1 MGRAATSSA
10 RRLPSTSAPN
20 HAADEASTQSVEF
33 GADGLP
39 LGVGPIPARAR
50 AYWREADL

>member
-10 RRLPSTSAPN
+10 RRLQPTSASALGP
-20 HAADEASTQSVEF
+20 ADPLTQSVEF

-39 LGVGPIPARAR
+39 LTVAPVPARAR
-50 AYWREADL
+50 AYWQQADL